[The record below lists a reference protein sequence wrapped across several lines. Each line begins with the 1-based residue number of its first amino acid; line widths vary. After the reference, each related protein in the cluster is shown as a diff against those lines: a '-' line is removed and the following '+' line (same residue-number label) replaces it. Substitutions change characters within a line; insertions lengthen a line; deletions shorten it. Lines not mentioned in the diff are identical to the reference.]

1 MEIEDN
7 LSDAS
12 LVEEEDEEDEIIDY
26 PEPLI
31 ENSHL
36 PPDVG
41 DLDLEEMEESE
52 AENSQLDH
60 ELEMDLPDAEESLLY
75 DQDEDPDF
83 HGFTEA
89 DMEQSTQAA
98 TPSGDMDYNKNV
110 NFPFPKNMADC
121 SGHYAAPVPFYKVH
135 WAAEKTKVAIEP
147 PKVAME
153 IPKVTMEA
161 PKVCMETPKIAE
173 EKVVTPKVNID
184 KVTEEEKKVKPLKIK
199 KSSISTPSPMLQR
212 ESREW
217 KPSSQF
223 FKPLTAGLN
232 SEIVIIFRI

>member
-31 ENSHL
+31 ENPHL
-36 PPDVG
+36 PPNVG
-41 DLDLEEMEESE
+41 ELDLEEMEESE
-52 AENSQLDH
+52 AENSQMEP

-75 DQDEDPDF
+75 DEGEDPDF
-83 HGFTEA
+83 HGFTET
-89 DMEQSTQAA
+89 DMKQNTRAA

-110 NFPFPKNMADC
+110 NYPFPKNMSDC
-121 SGHYAAPVPFYKVH
+121 SGHYAAPVPFYTVH
-135 WAAEKTKVAIEP
+135 WAAEK
-147 PKVAME
+147 PKVMTENPVTEAKTVPTVNIE
-153 IPKVTMEA
+153 KVT
-161 PKVCMETPKIAE
+161 
-173 EKVVTPKVNID
+173 
-184 KVTEEEKKVKPLKIK
+184 TEEEKKVKPLKIK

-232 SEIVIIFRI
+232 Y